1 LIILQNINSP
11 SDLKRLPPAK
21 LKNLSQQIRDLLI
34 NTVAQTGG
42 HLAANLGV
50 VELTLA
56 LHYVYDVPKD
66 KIVWDVGHQSYV
78 HKMLTGR
85 LEKINSLRQY
95 QGISGFPR
103 VDESPYDIF
112 NTGHASTSISA
123 AVGLALAR
131 DIKQENHSV
140 VAVIGDGALTG
151 GMAFEA
157 MNHAGH
163 LGLDFIV
170 VLNDNAMSISPNV
183 GALSGYLRKLRMD
196 PAYSQTKEEV
206 EQALL
211 RIPGIGAN
219 LVKAAGKIKDMVKYL
234 VVPGMLFEELGFTY
248 LGPID
253 GHNIED
259 MIVVLQRA
267 RHIKGPVLV
276 HVITEK
282 GKGYPPAVEN
292 PDVFHGIG
300 PFDVATG
307 KTIKSGVKTYT
318 QVFGEFMVRKADSTP
333 DLVAITAAMTS
344 GTGLDVFAEKYPNR
358 FFDVGIC
365 EEHAVTMAAGLASGG
380 LRPVVAIYSTF
391 LQRSFDQI
399 IHDVCLQ
406 NLPVVF
412 AVDRAGLVGE
422 DGPTHHGVFD
432 LSYLRQIPNMIVMA
446 PSHEDELNDMLDSA
460 LKYGQPVAVRYP
472 RGSGEGV
479 EIKNSPEYIPPG
491 KAQLLQEGEQV
502 LLVAIGRMVN
512 IAMETAAYLR
522 EQGISAA
529 VINARFAKPLD
540 TELIGSWAGRCRRVV
555 TLEENVLMGGFGGG
569 VAEAM
574 NHRGIKAE
582 FLHLG
587 IPDSFVDH
595 GAISRLLEE
604 LELDAP
610 SVAESITNRWPELIK
625 KRVVRGL

>member
-1 LIILQNINSP
+1 M
-11 SDLKRLPPAK
+11 KRLPPAK
-21 LKNLSQQIRDLLI
+21 LKNLSQEIRDLLV

-56 LHYVYDVPKD
+56 LHYVYDLPKD

-95 QGISGFPR
+95 RGLSGFPR

-131 DIKQENHSV
+131 DMQQDDHSV

-151 GMAFEA
+151 GLAFEA

-163 LGLDFIV
+163 LGSFTV

-307 KTIKSGVKTYT
+307 KVIKSGVKTYT
-318 QVFGEFMVRKADSTP
+318 QVFGEFMVRKAASSP

-344 GTGLDVFAEKYPNR
+344 GTGLNVFAEKFPDR

-365 EEHAVTMAAGLASGG
+365 EEHAVAMAAGLASG
-380 LRPVVAIYSTF
+380 V
-391 LQRSFDQI
+391 
-399 IHDVCLQ
+399 
-406 NLPVVF
+406 
-412 AVDRAGLVGE
+412 
-422 DGPTHHGVFD
+422 
-432 LSYLRQIPNMIVMA
+432 
-446 PSHEDELNDMLDSA
+446 
-460 LKYGQPVAVRYP
+460 
-472 RGSGEGV
+472 
-479 EIKNSPEYIPPG
+479 
-491 KAQLLQEGEQV
+491 
-502 LLVAIGRMVN
+502 
-512 IAMETAAYLR
+512 
-522 EQGISAA
+522 
-529 VINARFAKPLD
+529 
-540 TELIGSWAGRCRRVV
+540 
-555 TLEENVLMGGFGGG
+555 
-569 VAEAM
+569 
-574 NHRGIKAE
+574 
-582 FLHLG
+582 
-587 IPDSFVDH
+587 
-595 GAISRLLEE
+595 
-604 LELDAP
+604 
-610 SVAESITNRWPELIK
+610 
-625 KRVVRGL
+625 